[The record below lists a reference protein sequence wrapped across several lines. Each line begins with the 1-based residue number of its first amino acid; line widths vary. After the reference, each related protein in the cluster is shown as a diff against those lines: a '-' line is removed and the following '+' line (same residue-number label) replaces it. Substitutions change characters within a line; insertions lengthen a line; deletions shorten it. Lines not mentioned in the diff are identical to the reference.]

1 MELKTNTIYKGDA
14 YEMIK
19 EIPDKS
25 IDLIYTDIPYLIAH
39 HGYCGNSPLGQRLE
53 KREDELKGRKEQV
66 QKRIDELKQKM
77 ENATTT
83 EEYEKW
89 HCQHSNLLNKLNL
102 ITDQDITN
110 GIDYKILDEFVRIQ
124 PYIYIYIWCSKEQI
138 YDLLKFFVGKH
149 HCNFN
154 LLVWCKTNSVPA
166 TNDTWLPNI
175 EHCLVFKQKGAPR
188 YNDGYELKSK
198 WYVSSTN
205 KDDKEKYNHPTIKPL
220 ELVKRH
226 ILHSTKENDIVFDPF
241 MGSGTTCLAAK
252 QLNRRYIGFEIN
264 DKYFNIAKDRLNGID
279 QKGQIDL
286 FDSANVEQMKLF

>member
-25 IDLIYTDIPYLIAH
+25 VDLIYTDIPYLIVS
-39 HGYCGNSPLGQRLE
+39 HGKGHSPLAKRLDS
-53 KREDELKGRKEQV
+53 RDDELKGRKEQV

-124 PYIYIYIWCSKEQI
+124 PYIYIYMVQ
-138 YDLLKFFVGKH
+138 
-149 HCNFN
+149 
-154 LLVWCKTNSVPA
+154 
-166 TNDTWLPNI
+166 
-175 EHCLVFKQKGAPR
+175 
-188 YNDGYELKSK
+188 
-198 WYVSSTN
+198 
-205 KDDKEKYNHPTIKPL
+205 
-220 ELVKRH
+220 
-226 ILHSTKENDIVFDPF
+226 
-241 MGSGTTCLAAK
+241 
-252 QLNRRYIGFEIN
+252 
-264 DKYFNIAKDRLNGID
+264 
-279 QKGQIDL
+279 
-286 FDSANVEQMKLF
+286 

>member
-1 MELKTNTIYKGDA
+1 METNKLYKGDA

-19 EIPDKS
+19 QIPDKS
-25 IDLIYTDIPYLIAH
+25 IDLIYTDIPYLIER
-39 HGYCGNSPLGQRLE
+39 HGNCGNSPLGQRLN
-53 KREDELKGRKEQV
+53 KREDELKGRIERLKQ
-66 QKRIDELKQKM
+66 QAQELKDKM
-77 ENATTT
+77 DHSLNKSD
-83 EEYEKW
+83 YEKW
-89 HCQHSNLLNKLNL
+89 HSQRSGVLTRINLL
-102 ITDQDITN
+102 TDQDITK
-110 GIDYKILDEFVRIQ
+110 GIDYAILDEFVRIQ

-138 YDLLKFFVGKH
+138 YDLLQFFVGKH
-149 HCNFN
+149 HCRFN
-154 LLVWCKTNSVPA
+154 ILVWCKTNGIPA
-166 TNDTWLPNI
+166 TNDTFLPNV
-175 EHCLVFKQKGAPR
+175 EYCLVFKQKGAPR

-252 QLNRRYIGFEIN
+252 QLGRKYIGFEIN
-264 DKYFNIAKDRLNGID
+264 DKYFKIAQDRLNGID

-286 FDSANVEQMKLF
+286 FDADYEQMKLF